1 VQYLQR
7 VASID
12 LPGAGGDAGEDL
24 VVDGVGVSGHL
35 IVGAVLDGVR
45 HEHPRRG
52 DAKRSRLGIGCG
64 HKRAGRNE
72 DTGDT
77 PAFQITDVVHTA
89 RRTAA
94 SIGQC
99 FDDDVAGDRDLVA

>member
-1 VQYLQR
+1 MLR
-7 VASID
+7 TD
-12 LPGAGGDAGEDL
+12 LPGASGNPGEDL
-24 VVDGVGVSGHL
+24 VVDGIGVRGHF

-45 HEHPRRG
+45 DEHPRRR
-52 DAKRSRLGIGCG
+52 DAERSSLGLGCG
-64 HKRAGRNE
+64 YKCAGGDE

-99 FDDDVAGDRDLVA
+99 FDHHIAGDRDLVA